1 MLRLQTIDNT
11 READATIVQPD
22 DEEAVQS
29 VAEDE
34 FAAHFHREVAPSLLV
49 TTNRRPSARMFEFL
63 TNLFET
69 LPSATFYARRAYNVR
84 ERARVRAC
92 HWRAVVTHARDT
104 PPRRAPPSHLALCVH
119 TQIAQIMK
127 YAADAGFT
135 NLLVFHETKKFSQ
148 GSRVDGLLLVHLP
161 AGPSAMFRIS
171 NVKLTKDISGHG
183 RPSAHIPE
191 LILNNF
197 TTALGHRVG
206 RLLASLLPQD
216 PEFRG
221 RRVITMHNQ
230 RDFIFFRH
238 HRYVFEQR
246 QGPRKREH
254 TGHLAPAI
262 APPPPGVNRKKKK
275 KGPKAA
281 QQQQQQAMSPG
292 EGGDGQDGHVVA
304 RLQELGP
311 RFTLKLQ
318 VRVYVCVRATP
329 PRRRP

>member
-1 MLRLQTIDNT
+1 MAL
-11 READATIVQPD
+11 PG
-22 DEEAVQS
+22 
-29 VAEDE
+29 
-34 FAAHFHREVAPSLLV
+34 PS
-49 TTNRRPSARMFEFL
+49 
-63 TNLFET
+63 
-69 LPSATFYARRAYNVR
+69 
-84 ERARVRAC
+84 
-92 HWRAVVTHARDT
+92 
-104 PPRRAPPSHLALCVH
+104 
-119 TQIAQIMK
+119 QIAQIVK

-135 NLLVFHETKKFSQ
+135 NLLVFHETKKFSK
-148 GSRVDGLLLVHLP
+148 GARVDGLLLVHLP

-183 RPSAHIPE
+183 RASTHTPE

-206 RLLASLLPQD
+206 RMLASLLPQD

-246 QGPRKREH
+246 EGARKKEH

-262 APPPPGVNRKKKK
+262 APPPPGTNRKKQKK
-275 KGPKAA
+275 SKKAA
-281 QQQQQQAMSPG
+281 AAQEQ
-292 EGGDGQDGHVVA
+292 GDGFEAGDGENGHVVA

-318 VRVYVCVRATP
+318 ARADPCLFHRCALTRVCFTMRRACKKGCLTPRAASLSGCALLQAMQPAHQDASSSCETQQRSNYVCVVVCMGINNAPHMQRCSSPGSATQLS
-329 PRRRP
+329 RSVQGLASSLSSARSLRVELSRS